1 MGCSFTPFQLLS
13 LLKESLEKQ
22 NKLTYDSLYT
32 CAADLLSYLSIK
44 AKSDSKTGKD
54 EEEEKLPQNFCH
66 ILKWFWEGFSSIC
79 LENLESGSG
88 KVVNIIYCSLFV
100 NKTCARKQENGWL
113 PQLWFYAM
121 KSVYYVRACWP
132 TD

>member
-1 MGCSFTPFQLLS
+1 MPFAVLDWLFNWFTTFLSVSLLIVDCSFTPFQLLS

-32 CAADLLSYLSIK
+32 RAADLLSYLSIK

-54 EEEEKLPQNFCH
+54 VEEEKLPQNFCH

-88 KVVNIIYCSLFV
+88 KVVNILFFICKQNLCS
-100 NKTCARKQENGWL
+100 
-113 PQLWFYAM
+113 
-121 KSVYYVRACWP
+121 
-132 TD
+132 

>member
-1 MGCSFTPFQLLS
+1 MDCSFNPFQLLS

-32 CAADLLSYLSIK
+32 RAADLLSYLSIK

-54 EEEEKLPQNFCH
+54 VEEEKLPQNFCH

-88 KVVNIIYCSLFV
+88 KVVNILFFI
-100 NKTCARKQENGWL
+100 CKQNL
-113 PQLWFYAM
+113 CL
-121 KSVYYVRACWP
+121 
-132 TD
+132 